1 MNDSSENV
9 AQAGRGCAAPSYDE
23 LRKQRNLGPRA
34 LRRLPTFICR
44 RLFDRQRV
52 GWRSY
57 AAEFIER
64 RGGEEKFVS
73 PVVGASCGQR
83 VQLEQLADGQSP
95 QSDDHAMHRFSRP
108 AVFRSGG
115 RIGFKRGVV
124 ARDRG
129 EMTVPEKTQR
139 LLTLLQPG
147 GSQLA
152 GLGELCSLIFTQRA
166 VPFDPSRAQQ
176 QDVAG
181 LKADALPIR
190 RRLQLLRRNSVT
202 LAQLKRNSM
211 RGGETWEVNQ
221 DAPSR
226 NAAPRPMMNSVA
238 CIGLVGDLVS
248 SNAIVKTVLLMPVM
262 PQAIPLR
269 RGLRVEVVVNVIE
282 DMAASPFYRVT

>member
-34 LRRLPTFICR
+34 LRRLPIFICR

-73 PVVGASCGQR
+73 PVGGASCGQR
-83 VQLEQLADGQSP
+83 VQLEQLADGQAP
-95 QSDDHAMHRFSRP
+95 QSDNHAMHRFSRP

-152 GLGELCSLIFTQRA
+152 GLGELCSLLFIQRA

-190 RRLQLLRRNSVT
+190 RRLQLPGADPVPR
-202 LAQLKRNSM
+202 AQCELNAV
-211 RGGETWEVNQ
+211 RGGESWEVNQ
-221 DAPSR
+221 DASSR
-226 NAAPRPMMNSVA
+226 DAAPRPMMDPIARV
-238 CIGLVGDLVS
+238 GFVGDLLS
-248 SNAIVKTVLLMPVM
+248 GNAVVKAVLPMPVM
-262 PQAIPLR
+262 SQSIPLR
-269 RGLRVEVVVNVIE
+269 RGLRV
-282 DMAASPFYRVT
+282 